1 MKTYSWFLE
10 YRIVEWQEEPAALS
24 LVETAPLDSG
34 DRYSLVLKLDFKLDN
49 AYN

>member
-10 YRIVEWQEEPAALS
+10 YPIWQEEPAALS
-24 LVETAPLDSG
+24 LVETATLDSG